1 MNRVLVVDDEP
12 VIRELLG
19 YVLRSDERDVI
30 CVETA
35 SDAIAM
41 ARNRAPID
49 VALVDK
55 DLALGSGL
63 DLVRQLKSLDPMTEA
78 LLMTAHPS
86 VDSVLEAVE
95 AGASDYLPK
104 PFDDIKQIVIRV
116 KGAEQQS
123 ALRRERERL
132 HSALR
137 ESEERYRKLFE
148 GSPESV
154 LVIDDETDTIVDVN
168 EAATLLYARSK
179 AGLVGQPLAVLR
191 STLRNPEPSQE
202 PARDAERP
210 SVPPKLIE
218 RTDRRPDGAA
228 VDVEASVGQFRLGGR
243 LMTMQVI
250 RDVGERLRATQ
261 EKAKLEAQLRQAQK
275 MEALGRLAGGV
286 AHDFNNFLAVIM
298 NYAGFVADALRQGPA
313 AARAA
318 RTQDD
323 VEHILQAATSAAS
336 VTRQLLAFSR
346 QEVIQPE
353 VLDVN
358 VVVSEFEKMLR
369 RALGEDVHLEP
380 RLARAVRPVK
390 LDRGQLEQVVLN
402 LAVNARD
409 AMPHGGT
416 ITISTENREP
426 GEVQAGERHPRG
438 TVLLCVADTGTG
450 IDPEAIDRIFDP
462 FFTTK
467 ARGSGTGLGLATVK
481 SIVEAAGGFVHVTTE
496 KDRGT
501 TFIVGFP
508 ACELAA
514 SMTPSAPPASSDV
527 VGATILL
534 VEDDDAFR
542 RGVLRMLAGTGYR
555 VLEAR
560 GGAEALRLQ
569 EQNRGAIDL
578 LLTDVGMPSM
588 SGDEL
593 AAVMRE
599 REPGIEII
607 YMSGYASKPVGPL
620 SGELRAAAVLPK
632 PFRETRLLSVVRE
645 ALEAARARGERT
657 T

>member
-19 YVLRSDERDVI
+19 YVLRSDDRDVL
-30 CVETA
+30 CLSTA
-35 SDAIAM
+35 SDAIAK
-41 ARNRAPID
+41 ATQRAPID

-63 DLVRQLKSLDPMTEA
+63 DLVRRLKSLDPMTEV

-86 VDSVLEAVE
+86 VDSVLEAVD

-104 PFDDIKQIVIRV
+104 PFDDIKQVVIRV
-116 KGAEQQS
+116 KSAEQQS

-132 HSALR
+132 HAALR

-154 LVIDDETDTIVDVN
+154 LVIDEETQTIVDVN
-168 EAATLLYARSK
+168 EAATHLYARSK
-179 AGLVGQPLAVLR
+179 TGLVGQPVSVLR
-191 STLRNPEPSQE
+191 STLRSPEPE
-202 PARDAERP
+202 TTPERDAERL
-210 SVPPKLIE
+210 SIPPRLVE
-218 RTDRRPDGAA
+218 RTDRRPDGTT

-243 LMTMQVI
+243 LMTIQVI
-250 RDVGERLRATQ
+250 RDVGERLRAS
-261 EKAKLEAQLRQAQK
+261 EERAKLEAQLRQAQK

-298 NYAGFVADALRQGPA
+298 NYASFVADALRQGPS

-353 VLDVN
+353 VLDIN
-358 VVVSEFEKMLR
+358 VAVSEFEKMLR

-390 LDRGQLEQVVLN
+390 IDRGQLEQVILN

-409 AMPHGGT
+409 AMPGGGT
-416 ITISTENREP
+416 ITIATENRDADAGVGGEP
-426 GEVQAGERHPRG
+426 HPRG
-438 TVLLCVADTGTG
+438 TVLLSVADTGTG
-450 IDPEAIDRIFDP
+450 IDPDALDRIFDP

-481 SIVEAAGGFVHVTTE
+481 SIVETAGGFVRVATE

-501 TFIVGFP
+501 TFTVGLP
-508 ACELAA
+508 ACEAESNA
-514 SMTPSAPPASSDV
+514 MQSSPPAPSDE
-527 VGATILL
+527 VGGTILL

-555 VLEAR
+555 VFEAR
-560 GGAEALRLQ
+560 GGAEALRIQ

-593 AAVMRE
+593 ATQIRE
-599 REPGIEII
+599 REPGIQVIF
-607 YMSGYASKPVGPL
+607 MSGYASKPVSRL
-620 SGELRAAAVLPK
+620 SGELTAVAMLPK
-632 PFRETRLLSVVRE
+632 PFRETRLLAAVRE
-645 ALEAARARGERT
+645 AIDAARARNEGT